1 MFCLIYVLLFLR
13 QLPDRVW
20 FSLEEG
26 IARHPIRGL
35 VLGASGPGGDGLV
48 SFLNLCSVLTTTKSD
63 RPGCVTPMYDVSSF
77 T

>member
-48 SFLNLCSVLTTTKSD
+48 SFLNLCQKSD